1 MNIIVLIKQVPD
13 TTDIK
18 LDPKTGNLLRE
29 GVPSIIN
36 PDDRHAL
43 EAALRL
49 KEEHGGRVAVVSM
62 GPNQAIDAVSEAL
75 GMGADEGVL
84 LSDPA
89 FAGADTWATS
99 FTLSRAIQ
107 KMEDFDLILCGR
119 QAIDGDTA
127 QVGPQIAEILDL
139 PQVTAVCGIRSF
151 EPSPPGHSQI
161 LRRTGNGYQLLN
173 CTLPALF
180 SVVSEINTP
189 RYPHMKRLLRACTTQ
204 TAIKHWNC
212 ADLGLKTQEVGL
224 AESLT
229 QVVKTFPPKTQR
241 KGEVLE
247 GPPRSVAGQ
256 LLDRLHENKLI

>member
-1 MNIIVLIKQVPD
+1 MKIIVLIKQVPD
-13 TTDIK
+13 TTEIK

-49 KEEHGGRVAVVSM
+49 KEAHGGRVAVLSM
-62 GPNQAIDAVSEAL
+62 GPQQAIDAVSEAL

-84 LSDPA
+84 LSDSA
-89 FAGADTWATS
+89 FAGSDTWATS
-99 FTLSRAIQ
+99 FTLSRAIR
-107 KMEDFDLILCGR
+107 KMDGFDLILCGR

-127 QVGPQIAEILDL
+127 QVGPQLAEILDL
-139 PQVTAVCGIRSF
+139 PQVTAVCGISSF
-151 EPSPPGHSQI
+151 EPGASGRSQV
-161 LRRTGNGYQLLN
+161 LRRVRGGYQRLN

-180 SVVSEINTP
+180 TVVSEINTP
-189 RYPHMKRLLRACTTQ
+189 RCPHMERLLRACKTK

-229 QVVKTFPPKTQR
+229 QVITTFPPKTRR
-241 KGEVLE
+241 KSEILE
-247 GPPRSVAGQ
+247 GDPRSVAGQ
-256 LLDRLHENKLI
+256 LVDRLQDNKLI